1 MPSLLGLPCARAP
14 RPSAATCGPGQP
26 VPGSCPASPSAAA
39 GLAVPPAITL
49 QSLRRR
55 HRRQFCSPQPWQ
67 LRARASS
74 IRRRRHL
81 TPRAGQRHQP
91 LTARPNRPS
100 LVPSPPAPPIRSH
113 PLLQPMQRQHH
124 VRGLA
129 DWRTCSQP
137 CLPLPTRLDRPAP
150 PAVSNLEGM
159 VGWTIVS
166 RHPTATTPSSRNRSC
181 DRARRLGLLLPNHQS
196 SSLPPHP
203 LPFSGPILWMFRP
216 SSLPPPH
223 THTLPLSGLHQQS
236 RRVSP
241 PCTICSCVMK
251 HDR

>member
-1 MPSLLGLPCARAP
+1 MGRPYFALGLLGLPCPRAP
-14 RPSAATCGPGQP
+14 RPKRSHLRTWPACSWL
-26 VPGSCPASPSAAA
+26 VPSLSFRCRRPRSPACHARCRAC
-39 GLAVPPAITL
+39 VD
-49 QSLRRR
+49 RR

-100 LVPSPPAPPIRSH
+100 LAPSPPAPPIRSH

-124 VRGLA
+124 VRGRA

-137 CLPLPTRLDRPAP
+137 CLPLPTGLDPPAP

-159 VGWTIVS
+159 LGWTIVS
-166 RHPTATTPSSRNRSC
+166 RHPTATTPSSWNRSC

-203 LPFSGPILWMFRP
+203 LPFWPYSLWMFAP
-216 SSLPPPH
+216 MYH
-223 THTLPLSGLHQQS
+223 
-236 RRVSP
+236 
-241 PCTICSCVMK
+241 ICSCVMK
-251 HDR
+251 RDR

>member
-1 MPSLLGLPCARAP
+1 MPARASPEAQPLADLASLFLARAQPLLPLPPASQSRLPC
-14 RPSAATCGPGQP
+14 
-26 VPGSCPASPSAAA
+26 
-39 GLAVPPAITL
+39 TL

-91 LTARPNRPS
+91 LAARPNRPS
-100 LVPSPPAPPIRSH
+100 LAPSPPAPPIRSH

-124 VRGLA
+124 VRGRA

-137 CLPLPTRLDRPAP
+137 CLPLPTGLDPPAP
-150 PAVSNLEGM
+150 PPSRTWRAFW
-159 VGWTIVS
+159 VGPLFLDIPRRQLLHRLPGTDLATELDGLGFFY
-166 RHPTATTPSSRNRSC
+166 PTTKVRLFRLTHSPSPALFSGCSVL
-181 DRARRLGLLLPNHQS
+181 RAS
-196 SSLPPHP
+196 P
-203 LPFSGPILWMFRP
+203 LPHTPFLCRACTSKADVYRP
-216 SSLPPPH
+216 
-223 THTLPLSGLHQQS
+223 
-236 RRVSP
+236 RVP
-241 PCTICSCVMK
+241 FICSCVMK

>member
-1 MPSLLGLPCARAP
+1 MPCARAP
-14 RPSAATCGPGQP
+14 RSSAATCGPGQP

-100 LVPSPPAPPIRSH
+100 LAPSPPAPPIKSHLSSSANAAAAPRQRPGRLADLQPAMPPPPH
-113 PLLQPMQRQHH
+113 PLGSTSSTRRLEPGGH
-124 VRGLA
+124 VGL
-129 DWRTCSQP
+129 D
-137 CLPLPTRLDRPAP
+137 
-150 PAVSNLEGM
+150 G
-159 VGWTIVS
+159 TIVS
-166 RHPTATTPSSRNRSC
+166 RQRRQLRLPGTDLATEL
-181 DRARRLGLLLPNHQS
+181 DGLSFFLPNHQS

-223 THTLPLSGLHQQS
+223 TLPLSGLHQQS